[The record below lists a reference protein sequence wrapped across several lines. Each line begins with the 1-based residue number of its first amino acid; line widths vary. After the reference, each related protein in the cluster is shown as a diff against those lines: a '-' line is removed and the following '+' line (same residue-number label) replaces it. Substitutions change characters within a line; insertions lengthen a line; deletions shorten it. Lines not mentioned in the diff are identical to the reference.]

1 MLFVRLTNGYAKCDC
16 LTATTPC
23 SRPCTLDMTD
33 DRIRIVLLTD
43 THLGYD
49 FPVRPRVER
58 RRRGPDFFDKF
69 QRVLDHA
76 TRTKPDMLIHG
87 GDFFFRAR
95 VPPKIVDMSY
105 EMLYKFAQSGIPT
118 LIVPGNHERSRLPPS
133 IWLGHPNILVFDRPK
148 TYRIETKNGSVAV
161 AGFPFVRGD
170 LHEQFGP
177 VLDETGWED
186 EPADVKL
193 LCMHQ
198 AIQGAQV
205 GANNYTFRTAN
216 DVVQMAQIPPEFDA
230 LLAGHIHRA
239 QILKRPR
246 DDDDMPVIYP
256 GSTER
261 TSFAERYEPKGFYEI
276 DIVKN
281 PDGGRRS
288 VEARFHELPVR
299 PMVDV
304 AIDDIVSPDELNSFL
319 REEAAEIDANAV
331 VRITCEN
338 ELANTI
344 HDRLTASFLRSVFP
358 ATMSVQLGVNL
369 YGEERR
375 SRSGSRRR
383 S

>member
-1 MLFVRLTNGYAKCDC
+1 
-16 LTATTPC
+16 
-23 SRPCTLDMTD
+23 MTD
-33 DRIRIVLLTD
+33 DRIRILLLAD

-58 RRRGPDFFDKF
+58 RRRGPDFFNNF

-76 TRTKPDMLIHG
+76 ARTKPDMVIHG

-95 VPPKIVDMSY
+95 VPPKIIDMSY
-105 EMLYKFAQSGIPT
+105 EMLYKFAQTGIPT

-133 IWLGHPNILVFDRPK
+133 IWLGHPNIHVFDRPR
-148 TYRIETKNGSVAV
+148 TYIVETANGAVAL

-170 LHEQFGP
+170 LREQLGP
-177 VLDETGWED
+177 VIAETGWSGIS
-186 EPADVKL
+186 ADVKL

-198 AIQGAQV
+198 AIAGAQV
-205 GANNYTFRTAN
+205 GTSNYTFRTAK
-216 DVVQMAQIPPEFDA
+216 DVVQMADIPPEFDA
-230 LLAGHIHRA
+230 VLAGHIHRA
-239 QILKRPR
+239 QVLKRPR
-246 DDDDMPVIYP
+246 TNGDMPVIYP

-276 DIVKN
+276 DIVN
-281 PDGGRRS
+281 EHGDDRRT
-288 VEARFHELPVR
+288 VEARFHELPTR

-304 AIDDIVSPDELNSFL
+304 AIDGIVSPDLLSIFL
-319 REEAAEIDANAV
+319 RERSAGLDADAI

-338 ELANTI
+338 ELDEPI
-344 HDRLTASFLRSVFP
+344 LSRLTASFLRSVFP

-375 SRSGSRRR
+375 PKRKSDRWT
-383 S
+383 